1 MPTAARAAFGPKQRR
16 KHFSYDEEVDE
27 AGKLIDQETVDIERE
42 APADGNE
49 PLQRVEDTEKREPP
63 GFED

>member
-1 MPTAARAAFGPKQRR
+1 MATTARKSIGPNKR

-27 AGKLIDQETVDIERE
+27 AGKLIDRESTDVERE

-49 PLQRVEDTEKREPP
+49 PLQQIDNNEPREPP
-63 GFED
+63 GFQG